1 MLGKLAPIVSLNLVN
16 DERTDLNDF
25 AKEVGDTC
33 RRVAGIGTSKSEPPR
48 RYMTPI
54 LCIHLL

>member
-33 RRVAGIGTSKSEPPR
+33 RRVAGIGTSKS
-48 RYMTPI
+48 
-54 LCIHLL
+54 